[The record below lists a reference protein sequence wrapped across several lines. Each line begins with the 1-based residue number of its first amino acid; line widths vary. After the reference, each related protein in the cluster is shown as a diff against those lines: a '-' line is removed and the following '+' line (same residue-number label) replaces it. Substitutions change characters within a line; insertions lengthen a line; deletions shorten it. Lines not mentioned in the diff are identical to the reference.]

1 VFVEN
6 DLAFIFHVPAQQ
18 SEAVFF
24 QKRLLFLDV
33 AKPAQ
38 QSEAVFFQK
47 RVVCEFIKRKTKLP
61 TPV

>member
-1 VFVEN
+1 MLKQIQRFR
-6 DLAFIFHVPAQQ
+6 IHVPAQQ

-38 QSEAVFFQK
+38 QSEAVF
-47 RVVCEFIKRKTKLP
+47 L
-61 TPV
+61 

>member
-1 VFVEN
+1 M
-6 DLAFIFHVPAQQ
+6 LKQIQRIRIHVPAQQ

-38 QSEAVFFQK
+38 QSEAVF
-47 RVVCEFIKRKTKLP
+47 L
-61 TPV
+61 